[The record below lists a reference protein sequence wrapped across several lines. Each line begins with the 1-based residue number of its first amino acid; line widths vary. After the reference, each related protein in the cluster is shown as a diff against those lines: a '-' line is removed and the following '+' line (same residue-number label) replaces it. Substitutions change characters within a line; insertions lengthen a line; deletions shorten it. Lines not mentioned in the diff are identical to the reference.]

1 MIEAQI
7 HRELE
12 RLEGEQWGKP
22 GPGGAYWRPS
32 AITGQGFFDK
42 MVSGDGHD
50 DDGEQWTECFL
61 FQGWCGSADPRKRGT
76 GTKNAE
82 VENLHLR

>member
-1 MIEAQI
+1 MHLIEAQI

-42 MVSGDGHD
+42 MVSGDGYD
-50 DDGEQWTECFL
+50 DDGEQ
-61 FQGWCGSADPRKRGT
+61 
-76 GTKNAE
+76 
-82 VENLHLR
+82 